1 MEFKTKVGVS
11 YPDKI
16 NVHGNDL
23 AEDLIGE
30 IPLVDMTF
38 LYTNKVNMLK
48 KEGV

>member
-1 MEFKTKVGVS
+1 LEFKTKVGVS